1 MNTKKSIMNKI
12 LAAAIQSGVDFNA
25 EEQATIREL
34 QEMCNKEEEGMLLK
48 GLAQCKCHILWNG
61 VEDVRGIIDSGIF
74 SDEVKAMSETEI
86 EALCNSVADDVNWP
100 DVESASIEAGSS
112 LICDAIEEALETD
125 KDTMC

>member
-48 GLAQCKCHILWNG
+48 DLA
-61 VEDVRGIIDSGIF
+61 
-74 SDEVKAMSETEI
+74 
-86 EALCNSVADDVNWP
+86 
-100 DVESASIEAGSS
+100 
-112 LICDAIEEALETD
+112 
-125 KDTMC
+125 